1 MKQCKPD
8 SFKQTAYQE
17 DKYCGRKK
25 GKKRSPNQKVQ
36 RNQKCRNKY
45 NKGHKKT
52 RFIDK
57 FVLIN

>member
-25 GKKRSPNQKVQ
+25 GKTFTEL
-36 RNQKCRNKY
+36 
-45 NKGHKKT
+45 KGSKKL
-52 RFIDK
+52 K
-57 FVLIN
+57 M

>member
-25 GKKRSPNQKVQ
+25 GKNVHRIKRFKEIKNVETNII
-36 RNQKCRNKY
+36 RV
-45 NKGHKKT
+45 T
-52 RFIDK
+52 RKQGLSISLF
-57 FVLIN
+57 